1 MNACN
6 RRNKR
11 IISFLSLM
19 AIVFSLFAGLHF
31 DIDTV
36 EDFSL
41 AGSEVVNAA
50 GWHDYIL
57 IANAKEIT
65 LISAKEALVRHSVAK
80 KILSGIYRAFVTYS
94 ISYVFGS
101 ACLVCLVTLLC
112 VKNISHRYILLF
124 IHNTDGQKA

>member
-1 MNACN
+1 MKAYSI
-6 RRNKR
+6 RNKK

-19 AIVFSLFAGLHF
+19 AIVFSLFAGLQF

-36 EDFSL
+36 EEFSL
-41 AGSEVVNAA
+41 ADSEVVNAT

-57 IANAKEIT
+57 IADAKEIT

-80 KILSGIYRAFVTYS
+80 KILGGIYRVFATCN
-94 ISYVFGS
+94 ISYAFGS
-101 ACLVCLVTLLC
+101 ACLVRLFSLLC